1 MSEHEWKKT
10 INVLLI
16 EDNLDLLEMEEIQ
29 MRANGYENI
38 FLAKNSDEA
47 EDVLKNHKIDL
58 CLSDI
63 KFPTKDGV
71 AVMKNAKIQNQTP
84 GILIFMSGFNDYK
97 IAELKAVGACEYFEK
112 PVSFK
117 VLLPFIE
124 QQFEELSK
132 KKAA

>member
-1 MSEHEWKKT
+1 MTLEQWKKQVK
-10 INVLLI
+10 VLLI

-29 MRANGYENI
+29 MRNAGYENI

-47 EDVLKNHKIDL
+47 EHYLKTEKIDL

-71 AVMKNAKIQNQTP
+71 EVMHNAKIQNQTP
-84 GILIFMSGFNDYK
+84 GILIYISGFNDYK
-97 IAELKAVGACEYFEK
+97 LDELKAVGACEYFEK

-124 QQFEELSK
+124 QKFLELNQS
-132 KKAA
+132 AA